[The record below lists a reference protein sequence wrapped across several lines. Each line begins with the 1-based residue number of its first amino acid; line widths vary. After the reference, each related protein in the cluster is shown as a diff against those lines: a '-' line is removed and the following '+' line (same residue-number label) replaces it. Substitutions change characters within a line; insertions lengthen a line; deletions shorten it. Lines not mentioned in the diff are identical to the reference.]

1 MTGDQERARDA
12 TDAGR
17 GVALVVVSAV
27 AFGTLGIFGK
37 LAPREGLTLPTFLA
51 LRFGIAAVVLGAVI
65 VIRGEVRRPSAGNA
79 ARVGLMGVLYAGQA
93 LCYFGSL
100 RTVPA
105 AVTSILLYT
114 YPVIVTVL
122 ARVLFHER
130 LTPVRAVALL
140 AAAGGVLL
148 VVNPFGGGSLDTA
161 GVLLGLGA
169 AAVYSTYILS
179 GTVVLRSVAPLP
191 ATAGI
196 AAVAAVVLAVAGA
209 TTGQLRPFAVQGWP
223 VIVATAMIPTV
234 LAATAFLAGLR
245 LVGPAVASTLS
256 TLEPASTAL
265 LAALVLGESLAP
277 ERWIGGAVTLAAAAL
292 LARATAVQG
301 RAHREV
307 APVEA

>member
-1 MTGDQERARDA
+1 MTAQQRAGDVAG
-12 TDAGR
+12 AGR

-27 AFGTLGIFGK
+27 AFGTLGVFGK

-51 LRFGIAAVVLGAVI
+51 LRFGIAAVVLGALLAAR
-65 VIRGEVRRPSAGNA
+65 RGVRRPSARTA
-79 ARVGLMGVLYAGQA
+79 ASVAFMGVLYAGQA

-122 ARVLFHER
+122 ARVIFRER
-130 LTPVRAVALL
+130 LTLPRTAALL
-140 AAAGGVLL
+140 AAAFGVLL
-148 VVNPFGGGSLDTA
+148 VVDPFGTRSLDPA
-161 GVLLGLGA
+161 GVLLGLGS

-196 AAVAAVVLAVAGA
+196 AAVAAVILAIAGA
-209 TTGQLRPFAVQGWP
+209 MSGQLRPFAAGGWP
-223 VIVATAMIPTV
+223 VILATAAIPTV

-265 LAALVLGESLAP
+265 LAALVLGETLSAV
-277 ERWIGGAVTLAAAAL
+277 RWIGGAITLAAAAL
-292 LARATAVQG
+292 LARATAAQG
-301 RAHREV
+301 RAQREV